1 MKDKIYIIAL
11 FGKSGAGKDFLKKEL
26 IKNSDIFKEVI
37 NYTTRPKRD
46 YEENGKNY
54 YFTDPDTFAKKIL
67 DGSMIEASVF
77 NNWLYGTSIENL
89 DKDKINVGVF
99 NINAIECLLEND
111 RLKVYPILIE
121 ARNKIRLERLLK
133 REKDPNCKEICRRF
147 LKDEGDFLDIPFE
160 YETFINEREP
170 TEINFCNIYT
180 KRIKWAKE
188 NNYIDEIFI

>member
-26 IKNSDIFKEVI
+26 VKNSDIFKEVI

-67 DGSMIEASVF
+67 DGSMVEASVF
-77 NNWLYGTSIENL
+77 NDWFYGTSIENL
-89 DKDKINVGVF
+89 NKDKINVGVF
-99 NINAIECLLEND
+99 NINAIECLLED
-111 RLKVYPILIE
+111 ERLKVYPILIE

-147 LKDEGDFLDIPFE
+147 LKDEEDFLNIPFE
-160 YETFINEREP
+160 YETFINGRES
-170 TEINFCNIYT
+170 TEINFCNICT
-180 KRIKWAKE
+180 KKIKWAKE